1 MPSTCPHSSAKR
13 AEHVARAIEDRI
25 VELGWPVG
33 QLIGSEQSLMA
44 EHDASRGVLREAV
57 RLLEHHGT
65 ARMRRGPGG
74 GLVVETPS
82 AHAVRRSAS
91 LLLQY
96 QQTDLASLVDARS
109 ALELACFDMMLARLE
124 DPLVTGHLLAAIQRE
139 DARGGRADS
148 DFHRV
153 LVRQSGNPALA
164 LFAST
169 LIDMHGD
176 RLDLQAQADPEA
188 YLLHTGAQHDE
199 HARLVDALIAG
210 DRQGARAH
218 LASHLR
224 HLSEAQV
231 SADTP
236 ARRDLRA

>member
-1 MPSTCPHSSAKR
+1 MNFASQGGGHKR

-74 GLVVETPS
+74 GLVVEQPS

-96 QQTDLASLVDARS
+96 KRVDPAGLVAARK
-109 ALELACFDMMLARLE
+109 ALELTCLDMVAMRSTTGGQPLELAQLE
-124 DPLVTGHLLAAIQRE
+124 SGEAAESADFGVGFHTALAGLA
-139 DARGGRADS
+139 
-148 DFHRV
+148 
-153 LVRQSGNPALA
+153 GNPPLA

-169 LIDMHGD
+169 LIEMHGEAVD
-176 RLDLQAQADPEA
+176 GTPGDPE
-188 YLLHTGAQHDE
+188 LLLLDADDCLRDHAAIQDAVVCGDWTRARGHLEE
-199 HARLVDALIAG
+199 HLERLVAVTLATADRDESIA
-210 DRQGARAH
+210 
-218 LASHLR
+218 
-224 HLSEAQV
+224 
-231 SADTP
+231 
-236 ARRDLRA
+236 